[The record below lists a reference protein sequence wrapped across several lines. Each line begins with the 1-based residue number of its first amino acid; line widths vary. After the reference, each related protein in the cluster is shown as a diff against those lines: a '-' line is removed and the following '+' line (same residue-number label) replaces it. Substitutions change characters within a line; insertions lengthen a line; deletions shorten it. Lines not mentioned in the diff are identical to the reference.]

1 MYEDIK
7 QVSKK
12 ILESS
17 KELIKS
23 DEEKSKSIES
33 KASKAEISSYD
44 SKIKDILKE
53 LKGDVSTIYESIKGT
68 PMMSSDTKT
77 HEKPSSKKIKEGLK
91 ISNSRKGALMKE
103 LNITEGDL
111 KKFVKRQEKK
121 KKEGPKQEFTVY
133 KSNSYAK
140 VSNLFME
147 KFTFS
152 FLKKHPDLFKPLF
165 AAMNSANL
173 KIFTRSY
180 VDMLL
185 FSTLLAFPI
194 ATTISFLIT
203 TKIILALLIG
213 IFAMPVVFL
222 AIYAYP
228 FSLVNT
234 RRRGIHRELVFAIIH
249 MAAISGSG
257 AKPTKIFE
265 LLIKSGEYKE
275 LETEFKRILN
285 HINLFGYSLSTS
297 MRAVAETTPSPDFK
311 ELLHGLISTIEAGG
325 NLKEYLSNKA
335 GETLVRFRLD
345 QKRYLESIATYSDIY
360 TGLLIAAPLLFIIT
374 LAILEKIAPNLGG
387 IPITTISSL
396 GVFVLIPI
404 MNIIFALFLEV
415 TKSEI

>member
-1 MYEDIK
+1 MYEDIN

-17 KELIKS
+17 KGLVKY
-23 DEEKSKSIES
+23 DEERSKLIVS
-33 KASKAEISSYD
+33 KASKAEVSSYD
-44 SKIKDILKE
+44 SKIGEMLKE
-53 LKGDVSTIYESIKGT
+53 LKGDVSAIYESIKGT
-68 PMMSSDTKT
+68 PLISSNTKSYQ
-77 HEKPSSKKIKEGLK
+77 KPSSRKKDGGLK
-91 ISNSRKGALMKE
+91 LSISNKSALMKE
-103 LNITEGDL
+103 LNINEYDL
-111 KKFVKRQEKK
+111 KRFVKKQEKK

-133 KSNSYAK
+133 KSSSYAK
-140 VSNLFME
+140 LSNLFME

-165 AAMNSANL
+165 SAMNSANL
-173 KIFTRSY
+173 KVFSRSY

-185 FSTLLAFPI
+185 FSTLIAFPL
-194 ATTISFLIT
+194 ATAISFLIMN
-203 TKIILALLIG
+203 KIILSLLIG
-213 IFAMPVVFL
+213 LFAMPVVFL
-222 AIYAYP
+222 SIYAYP
-228 FSLVNT
+228 FSLVNS
-234 RRRGIHRELVFAIIH
+234 RRRQIHRELVFAIIH

-265 LLIKSGEYKE
+265 LLIDSGEYKE

-325 NLKEYLSNKA
+325 SLKQYLSNKA
-335 GETLVRFRLD
+335 DETLVRFRLD
-345 QKRYLESIATYSDIY
+345 QKRYLESISTYSDIY

-374 LAILEKIAPNLGG
+374 LAILEKIAPTLGG
-387 IPITTISSL
+387 VPITTISSL

-404 MNIIFALFLEV
+404 MNIIFALFLEI